1 VTVAKSAAATVEEY
15 LGGLPAER
23 RAVVAAALDLVR
35 RHLPAGYEEAMSYGM
50 IGWQVPLAVHPTTD
64 NKQPLLYAALAAQKR
79 HYALYLMT
87 PPRTGTRSAGCAR
100 RSPRRGRRSTWGS
113 RASASG
119 RWTTWCRRRWGR
131 RSPGPRRRRSSPAT
145 RRAGAADAAERK
157 VNGAPDT
164 AARAAA

>member
-79 HYALYLMT
+79 HYALYLMNAAEDGDEERRLREAFAAAGKTLDMGKSCLRFGSMDDLVPEAVGAAIAGT
-87 PPRTGTRSAGCAR
+87 PPAAFIARHEAG
-100 RSPRRGRRSTWGS
+100 RRGRRG
-113 RASASG
+113 
-119 RWTTWCRRRWGR
+119 
-131 RSPGPRRRRSSPAT
+131 
-145 RRAGAADAAERK
+145 
-157 VNGAPDT
+157 
-164 AARAAA
+164 